1 MDPVLAKFQNKI
13 LLLPTPTDS
22 FKHKSASTR
31 LIMTRSYIPFL
42 AFLILLLL
50 TIPFSFDFAT
60 SVVPGWHTTIF
71 PPYFTWGL
79 IVMIVL
85 LLVTIGYWLLSKR
98 TDRINRILF
107 AIHFALTIPIVIYLK
122 SPSILLDIQLSNQ
135 QEMTKAIA
143 FRMKLIPIAWILFI
157 GGQILFLFYYTRT
170 IRARHIAT

>member
-1 MDPVLAKFQNKI
+1 MDHLLAKFQNKI
-13 LLLPTPTDS
+13 LLLPTQLT
-22 FKHKSASTR
+22 ASNPNQLR
-31 LIMTRSYIPFL
+31 QDNIMTRSYIPFL

-98 TDRINRILF
+98 TDRINGILF

-122 SPSILLDIQLSNQ
+122 FPSIFLDVQLSNQ
-135 QEMTKAIA
+135 QELTKAIA